1 MKDWTVG
8 SYLVMNG
15 TPIVPGGRPLISI
28 GYKYNSRKAL
38 GFISTEG
45 DGSTEPGYPYLS
57 RFPDIYSNISVRPVS
72 PPNLIG
78 RYSGACNERKNHN
91 RMRQYGLT
99 LDKYWVSQS
108 GYFRLATTVALGVFI
123 TDGKILFCH
132 GI

>member
-15 TPIVPGGRPLISI
+15 TPIVPSGRPLMSI

-57 RFPDIYSNISVRPVS
+57 RFPDIYWNVSVRPVI
-72 PPNLIG
+72 LTHVLG
-78 RYSGACNERKNHN
+78 RYFNACNAIDNHN
-91 RMRQYGLT
+91 RM
-99 LDKYWVSQS
+99 
-108 GYFRLATTVALGVFI
+108 
-123 TDGKILFCH
+123 
-132 GI
+132 